1 MKSTARGLSIEDMP
15 GHNRRV
21 ILRTLEEA
29 GPCSR
34 KAISLASGL
43 DQATITRAVAQLISE
58 GILEEVGTV
67 PGGRGRRSINLDFA
81 ASGRHVLC
89 LRLQRRSFSVATY
102 SLRGTQIAFMED
114 EVAPGQAA
122 RDVFKRIVGAMN
134 GQIADLDCID
144 GIGIAVPG
152 PFLERDER
160 VILMT
165 ESPEWQAFD
174 IVFELRAHYPDIPV
188 HSIHDAKAAALA
200 EWRDLGRKRG
210 ARVLLY
216 VSAGQGIG
224 SALVIGGDVYHGAL
238 GLAGELGHTS
248 IDINGPL
255 CKCGNRGCLELYTS
269 RLSLLRS
276 IHDRAPHEAGTRLT
290 ASSDLAELMGAYAA
304 NDVLALAEVNRVAR
318 QLAHG
323 IVSCANFAN
332 PDLIVI
338 GDEYAGFGT
347 PFLETVKARIKQAM
361 LPRIYDALTVELSSG
376 SEDTVLKGAFLDVMQ
391 RRFLGPQ
398 RRSEEPGAETE

>member
-1 MKSTARGLSIEDMP
+1 MKARARGLSIEDMP

-21 ILRTLEEA
+21 ILKTIEET

-34 KAISLASGL
+34 KAISRASGL
-43 DQATITRAVAQLISE
+43 DQATITRAVAQLIDE
-58 GILEEVGTV
+58 GILEEVGAV

-102 SLRGTQIAFMED
+102 TLRGAQIAFTEE

-122 RDVFKRIVGAMN
+122 RDVFMRIVGAMS
-134 GQIADLDCID
+134 GQMAGLKRID

-152 PFLERDER
+152 PFLEGDER

-174 IVFELRAHYPDIPV
+174 IVFELRAHFRTIPV

-248 IDINGPL
+248 IDINGPR

-276 IHDRAPHEAGTRLT
+276 IHDRAPHEAGTTLT
-290 ASSDLAELMGAYAA
+290 ASSDLAELMDAYAA
-304 NDVLALAEVNRVAR
+304 NDVLALAEVNRVAG

-338 GDEYAGFGT
+338 GDEYAGFGA
-347 PFLETVKARIKQAM
+347 PFLETLKARIEQAM
-361 LPRIYDALTVELSSG
+361 LPRIYNAVTVELSSG

-391 RRFLGPQ
+391 QRFLGPQ
-398 RRSEEPGAETE
+398 RRSEAPGAEAE

>member
-1 MKSTARGLSIEDMP
+1 MEDMP

-21 ILRTLEEA
+21 ILRTLEEKS
-29 GPCSR
+29 PCSR

-43 DQATITRAVAQLISE
+43 DQATITRAVAQLIGE
-58 GILEEVGTV
+58 GILEEVGAV

-102 SLRGTQIAFMED
+102 NLRATQTAFMEE

-122 RDVFKRIVGAMN
+122 PDVFKRIVGAMN
-134 GQIADLDCID
+134 GQIAGLNRVD

-152 PFLERDER
+152 PFLESDER

-174 IVFELRAHYPDIPV
+174 VVSELRAHYPDIPV

-200 EWRDLGRKRG
+200 NWRDLGRKRG

-248 IDINGPL
+248 IDLNGPR

-269 RLSLLRS
+269 SLSLLRS
-276 IHDRAPHEAGTRLT
+276 IHDRAPHKAGTMLT
-290 ASSDLAELMGAYAA
+290 ATSSFAELISAYAA
-304 NDVLALAEVNRVAR
+304 NDALALDEVNRVAR
-318 QLAHG
+318 KLAHG

-338 GDEYAGFGT
+338 GDEYAGFGA
-347 PFLETVKARIKQAM
+347 PFLETLKARIEQAM
-361 LPRIYDALTVELSSG
+361 LPRIYNALTVELSGG
-376 SEDTVLKGAFLDVMQ
+376 SEDTVLKGAFLDVMKK
-391 RRFLGPQ
+391 RFLGPRQ
-398 RRSEEPGAETE
+398 RGEESGAEAE